1 MGKWTTLFQPVL
13 FMGQQYSPYDHFPDT
28 ALLTVFNVVTCVPPG
43 DLEGGTT
50 SATGLR
56 VSSAGRA
63 PYRLGVRV
71 CVLVWV
77 STQSCSALQDLC
89 GQPWLFK
96 KCLVHGN
103 LHTLPVP
110 SSSGWREPGTEQ
122 SADST
127 VERRSFWYYFQR
139 FYTESTYGR
148 SKILALRRQ
157 LGSLPYE
164 GDLRQPRSGFAWNC
178 ISAWLF
184 QPRQAHAVGVD
195 PDSPRG

>member
-77 STQSCSALQDLC
+77 STQSCSALQDCAGNHGFLRSAWFTEIC
-89 GQPWLFK
+89 TPFLFSAVQAGESQGRNK
-96 KCLVHGN
+96 A
-103 LHTLPVP
+103 PIQQ
-110 SSSGWREPGTEQ
+110 WRGDHPGTTFKDFILKALMGAAKFLLCE
-122 SADST
+122 DS
-127 VERRSFWYYFQR
+127 
-139 FYTESTYGR
+139 
-148 SKILALRRQ
+148 
-157 LGSLPYE
+157 
-164 GDLRQPRSGFAWNC
+164 
-178 ISAWLF
+178 
-184 QPRQAHAVGVD
+184 
-195 PDSPRG
+195 